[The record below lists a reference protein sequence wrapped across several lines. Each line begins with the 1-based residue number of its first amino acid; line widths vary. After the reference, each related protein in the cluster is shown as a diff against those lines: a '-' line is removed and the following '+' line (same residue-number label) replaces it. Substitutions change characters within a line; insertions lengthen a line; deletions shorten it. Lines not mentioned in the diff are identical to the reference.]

1 MYSTSKLQPIPAH
14 RVTGDT
20 TTNEK
25 IQQLWLHGKSKHTQD
40 LYRRTIVRLNQ
51 STGNKPL
58 AWLTLED
65 IQKFCDLLEAE
76 NLEASSRR
84 TYISAAKSLL
94 SFASKSGLINFNVGA
109 SVKPP
114 VAKDRLSERILDHHE
129 LNALLDSY
137 GSAKSQ
143 YLCDR
148 NKLIIKLFYYGG
160 LRVSELINLTWQD
173 LNGEYLNVFGKGNKT
188 RTIRLPGFLVDEIKQ
203 FKPKN
208 ITRGDYIFISQRSKT
223 KLRRESVTQLI
234 KAIAVEVGIDKPV
247 SSHTLRHCHATNS
260 LEKGAPISL
269 VKETL
274 GHSSVAITSKYLHVR
289 PDQSSGLFL

>member
-1 MYSTSKLQPIPAH
+1 MYSTSKLQQIPAH

-20 TTNEK
+20 PTNEK
-25 IQQLWLHGKSKHTQD
+25 IQQLWLHGKSKQTQE

-51 STGNKPL
+51 ATGNKPL

-65 IQKFCDLLEAE
+65 IQHFCDLLESE
-76 NLEASSRR
+76 NLAASSRR
-84 TYISAAKSLL
+84 TYISVAKSLL
-94 SFASKSGLINFNVGA
+94 SFASKCGLIHFNVGT

-114 VAKDRLSERILDHHE
+114 VAKDRLSERILDEKE

-143 YLCDR
+143 SLCER

-160 LRVSELINLTWQD
+160 LRVSELINLTWRD
-173 LNGEYLNVFGKGNKT
+173 LNGEYLNVFGKGSKT
-188 RTIRLPGFLVDEIKQ
+188 RTVRLPRFLVEQLKQ
-203 FKPKN
+203 FKPRGAK
-208 ITRGDYIFISQRSKT
+208 RGDYIFISRRSKT

-234 KAIAVEVGIDKPV
+234 KAIALEVGIDKPV

-289 PDQSSGLFL
+289 PDQSSSLYL

>member
-1 MYSTSKLQPIPAH
+1 MYSTSKLPPIPAH

-20 TTNEK
+20 PTNEK
-25 IQQLWLHGKSKHTQD
+25 IIQLWLHGKSRQTQE

-51 STGNKPL
+51 ATGDKPL

-65 IQKFCDLLEAE
+65 IQHFCDRIEAE
-76 NLEASSRR
+76 NLAASSRR
-84 TYISAAKSLL
+84 TYISVAKSLL
-94 SFASKSGLINFNVGA
+94 SFASKCGLIHFNVGA

-114 VAKDRLSERILDHHE
+114 VAKDRLSERILDREE

-137 GSAKSQ
+137 GSAKSKS
-143 YLCDR
+143 LCDR

-160 LRVSELINLTWQD
+160 LRVSELINLTWRD
-173 LNGEYLNVFGKGNKT
+173 LNGEYLNVFGKGSKT
-188 RTIRLPGFLVDEIKQ
+188 RTVRLPLFLVEQLKQ
-203 FKPKN
+203 FKPKG
-208 ITRGDYIFISQRSKT
+208 TKRGDYIFISQRSKT

-234 KAIAVEVGIDKPV
+234 KAISKEVGIDKPV

-289 PDQSSGLFL
+289 PDQSSSLYL

>member
-20 TTNEK
+20 PTNEK
-25 IQQLWLHGKSKHTQD
+25 IVALWLHGKSPHTRQ
-40 LYRRTIVRLNQ
+40 LYQRTVAKLAI
-51 STGNKPL
+51 STDNKPL

-65 IQKFCDLLEAE
+65 IQLFCDRLERE
-76 NLEASSRR
+76 ELSPSSRR
-84 TYISAAKSLL
+84 TYISVAKSLL
-94 SFASKSGLINFNVGA
+94 SFASKCGLINFNVGA

-114 VAKDRLSERILDHHE
+114 VAKDRLSERILEPEE
-129 LNALLDSY
+129 LSALLDSY
-137 GSAKSQ
+137 GSAKSKS
-143 YLCDR
+143 LCDR

-160 LRVSELINLTWQD
+160 LRVSELINLTWRD
-173 LNGEYLNVFGKGNKT
+173 LNGEYLNVFGKGSKT
-188 RTIRLPGFLVDEIKQ
+188 RTVRLPRFLVEQLKQ
-203 FKPKN
+203 FKPKGAK
-208 ITRGDYIFISQRSKT
+208 RGDYIFISRRSKT

-234 KAIAVEVGIDKPV
+234 KAIANEVGIDKPV

-274 GHSSVAITSKYLHVR
+274 GHSSVAVTSRYLHVR
-289 PDQSSGLFL
+289 PDQSSSLYL

>member
-20 TTNEK
+20 PTNEK
-25 IQQLWLHGKSKHTQD
+25 IVALWLHGKSPHTRQ
-40 LYRRTIVRLNQ
+40 LYQRTVAKLALA
-51 STGNKPL
+51 TDNKPL

-65 IQKFCDLLEAE
+65 IQLFCDFLEQE
-76 NLEASSRR
+76 ELSPSSRR
-84 TYISAAKSLL
+84 TYISVAKSLL
-94 SFASKSGLINFNVGA
+94 SFASKCGLINFNVGA

-114 VAKDRLSERILDHHE
+114 IAKDRLSERILEPEE
-129 LNALLDSY
+129 LSALLDSY
-137 GSAKSQ
+137 GSAKSKS
-143 YLCDR
+143 LCDR

-160 LRVSELINLTWQD
+160 LRVSELINLTWRD
-173 LNGEYLNVFGKGNKT
+173 LNGEYLNVFGKGSKT
-188 RTIRLPGFLVDEIKQ
+188 RTVRLPRFLVEQLKQ
-203 FKPKN
+203 FKPKGAK
-208 ITRGDYIFISQRSKT
+208 RGDYIFISRRSKT

-234 KAIAVEVGIDKPV
+234 KAIANEVGIDKPV

-274 GHSSVAITSKYLHVR
+274 GHSSVAVTSRYLHVR
-289 PDQSSGLFL
+289 PDQSSSLYL